1 MMASRKKSDRPEP
14 REGPLLEG
22 HQPVIGQ
29 DAAIEV
35 LRKAMLSERMPS
47 SWVFH
52 GPDGVGKRTAAL
64 RLARILLEQD
74 ITPESKQAF
83 TPPLDSRAAEL
94 VGAGTHPDLVV
105 LRKEMA
111 SESQVADLRDKKQME
126 IPTDLLRE
134 HVIGGFVKRENRVF
148 EPAVYHS
155 PYTATRRVFIIEEAE
170 LLNQTGQNAL
180 LKTLEEPPPAT
191 ILILLTT
198 NADRLLPTIR
208 SRCQQLAF
216 RRLDE
221 AAMARWLE
229 VAELEADARSLEWA
243 VNFADGSPG
252 KVCFALK
259 YDLQAWHETI
269 EPQLVALEEGRY
281 PEELA
286 DEFASLIEEFVKVRG
301 KENRQLSKTRAN
313 RDGLDMVLSVVSAH
327 LRRRLHL
334 AIEAGELAAAERMA
348 RAVDDLVDAERRGDR
363 ALNHKHL
370 LGALVASL
378 AGSMGGEA
386 LAT

>member
-1 MMASRKKSDRPEP
+1 MARRVKTDKPEP
-14 REGPLLEG
+14 RDGPIHEGDR
-22 HQPVIGQ
+22 PVFGQ
-29 DAAIEV
+29 DDAVGI
-35 LRKAMLSERMPS
+35 LQKALLSDRMPS

-52 GPDGVGKRTAAL
+52 GPDGVGKRTTAL
-64 RLARILLEQD
+64 RLARLLLE
-74 ITPESKQAF
+74 PELSNDGVKAF
-83 TPPLDSRAAEL
+83 EPLNDSRAAEL
-94 VGAGTHPDLVV
+94 VNAGTHPDLVV

-111 SESQVADLRDKKQME
+111 SQSQVADLRDKKQME

-155 PYTATRRVFIIEEAE
+155 PYTASRRVFIIEEAE

-191 ILILLTT
+191 VLILLTT

-216 RRLDE
+216 RRLD
-221 AAMARWLE
+221 AQAMTSWLE
-229 VAELEADARSLEWA
+229 TADLEADAGALNWALE
-243 VNFADGSPG
+243 FADGSPG
-252 KVCFALK
+252 KVRFALQ
-259 YDLQAWHETI
+259 YELQAWHDAI
-269 EPQLVALEEGRY
+269 EPQLTALEQGRY
-281 PEELA
+281 PEQLA
-286 DEFASLIEEFVKVRG
+286 DLFASLIDEFVKVRA

-313 RDGLDMVLSVVSAH
+313 RDGLDLVLSVVASH
-327 LRRRLHL
+327 LRGRLHA
-334 AIEAGELAAAERMA
+334 AIENGDAATAERMA

-378 AGSMGGEA
+378 ASSMGSQA
-386 LAT
+386 MVS

>member
-1 MMASRKKSDRPEP
+1 MARRVKTDKPEP
-14 REGPLLEG
+14 REGPMYEG
-22 HQPVIGQ
+22 DRPVFGQ
-29 DAAIEV
+29 DDAIGT
-35 LRKAMLSERMPS
+35 LQKALLSERMPS

-52 GPDGVGKRTAAL
+52 GPDGVGKRTTAL
-64 RLARILLEQD
+64 RLARLLLE
-74 ITPESKQAF
+74 PELSRDGVKAF
-83 TPPLDSRAAEL
+83 EPLTDSRASEL
-94 VGAGTHPDLVV
+94 VNAGTHPDLVV

-111 SESQVADLRDKKQME
+111 SQSQVADLRDKKQME

-155 PYTATRRVFIIEEAE
+155 PYVASRRIFIIEESE

-191 ILILLTT
+191 VIILLTT

-221 AAMARWLE
+221 QAMNRWLE
-229 VAELEADARSLEWA
+229 TADLDADQGTLDWA
-243 VNFADGSPG
+243 IAFADGSPG
-252 KVCFALK
+252 KVRFALQ
-259 YDLQAWHETI
+259 YGLRAWHDAI
-269 EPQLVALEEGRY
+269 EPQLGALEQGRY
-281 PEELA
+281 PEQLA
-286 DEFASLIEEFVKVRG
+286 DVFASLIDDFVKVRG

-313 RDGLDMVLSVVSAH
+313 RDGLDLVLSVVANH
-327 LRRRLHL
+327 LRERMHA
-334 AIEAGELAAAERMA
+334 AIANGEAETAERMA

-378 AGSMGGEA
+378 TSSMGPPA
-386 LAT
+386 QVL